1 MSHKEWIPL
10 LVKYF
15 NTIRTLDN
23 EIEIIRNDLNSNV
36 SFHPRSIFNYI
47 DSNSQN
53 FLTLSNF
60 RNYLNE
66 KFISFEEQS
75 LRRFIHNFDKDAD
88 FSINYNEF
96 LQMILPKKNTALKN
110 QVLSR
115 HFQNNDIVIN
125 ENIFLTLVTK
135 ELELVKI
142 LSEIADELKY
152 AKNFTTYESFLAVS
166 NDEKYLTKENLKFFL
181 MKNGVNVSDIE
192 SQILLF
198 RIDQDNDG
206 KISYEEFQDIF
217 FPYKDKYDNV
227 DMPIL
232 NDRVN
237 HYNIN
242 NMKSNFHSFAADNNS
257 FNNNINNI
265 NDNVNYDENNNNIN
279 NENNDQNFINKSN
292 TFTFQRTNNFK
303 RPPLLKS
310 SSNVDINSLF
320 SSDITRSPLN
330 YNYKYGKTKRL
341 NRTNSMDYQVFKHDP
356 CGNNASSF
364 PNYKPYGNN
373 NINNSNILMNSTNL
387 STSLMNS
394 NSNNNFR
401 PSPKRKENI
410 SPDQN
415 YSSFSNEP
423 KIQQNEDNYIKRL
436 NSYTSPNHSNF
447 PLRTRT
453 FNNSY
458 NNSNII
464 FNSNNMNPK
473 NSNVTKIKKVQS
485 NSFFTRSPRNS
496 SNRSNVISSPILN
509 KCECPPKQLCC
520 CNQCLNPCSCCCL
533 ISQLKQNISNLLI
546 DFINQDNRV
555 ENLKQK
561 LAYCNDANLSD
572 LFEFFDYSK
581 RNCISCVDMYN
592 ALKQMNLNVDISD
605 LKFIFRRYDK
615 NFDGHLDYD
624 EFCDM
629 ILPKKYSV
637 AKLMSEKTVPNVFNG
652 FNYETK
658 KILFDIFNAMIQG
671 EKSNEN
677 YRQCL
682 FIGNCNLCDIFNILK
697 NKLNEGIFK
706 EDLVQFLQE
715 NGKMLQ
721 PFEID
726 LLIDRL
732 DKDQDGMINYNEFV
746 EEFALKC

>member
-47 DSNSQN
+47 DTNSQN

-88 FSINYNEF
+88 FSINYEEF
-96 LQMILPKKNTALKN
+96 LQMILPKKNIALKN

-115 HFQNNDIVIN
+115 RFQNNDIIIN
-125 ENIFLTLVTK
+125 ENIFLTFVTK

-142 LSEIADELKY
+142 LSEIADQLKY

-227 DMPIL
+227 DMPML

-242 NMKSNFHSFAADNNS
+242 NMKNNFHSFAADNNS
-257 FNNNINNI
+257 FNNN
-265 NDNVNYDENNNNIN
+265 DNVNYDNNIIN
-279 NENNDQNFINKSN
+279 NENNEQNNYINKSN

-310 SSNVDINSLF
+310 SSSNVDINSLF
-320 SSDITRSPLN
+320 PSDITRSPLN

-373 NINNSNILMNSTNL
+373 NINNSNILMNSTNI

-401 PSPKRKENI
+401 SSPKRKENF
-410 SPDQN
+410 SPEDK

-423 KIQQNEDNYIKRL
+423 IIQQQPIQNDDNYIKRL

-447 PLRTRT
+447 PLRRR
-453 FNNSY
+453 N
-458 NNSNII
+458 
-464 FNSNNMNPK
+464 
-473 NSNVTKIKKVQS
+473 QS
-485 NSFFTRSPRNS
+485 NS
-496 SNRSNVISSPILN
+496 
-509 KCECPPKQLCC
+509 
-520 CNQCLNPCSCCCL
+520 
-533 ISQLKQNISNLLI
+533 
-546 DFINQDNRV
+546 
-555 ENLKQK
+555 
-561 LAYCNDANLSD
+561 
-572 LFEFFDYSK
+572 
-581 RNCISCVDMYN
+581 
-592 ALKQMNLNVDISD
+592 
-605 LKFIFRRYDK
+605 
-615 NFDGHLDYD
+615 
-624 EFCDM
+624 
-629 ILPKKYSV
+629 
-637 AKLMSEKTVPNVFNG
+637 
-652 FNYETK
+652 
-658 KILFDIFNAMIQG
+658 
-671 EKSNEN
+671 
-677 YRQCL
+677 
-682 FIGNCNLCDIFNILK
+682 
-697 NKLNEGIFK
+697 
-706 EDLVQFLQE
+706 
-715 NGKMLQ
+715 
-721 PFEID
+721 
-726 LLIDRL
+726 
-732 DKDQDGMINYNEFV
+732 
-746 EEFALKC
+746 

>member
-1 MSHKEWIPL
+1 MSHKEWMPL

-23 EIEIIRNDLNSNV
+23 EIEIIRNDLTSNV
-36 SFHPRSIFNYI
+36 AFHPRTIFNYI
-47 DSNSQN
+47 DQNSQN

-75 LRRFIHNFDKDAD
+75 LRRFIHNFDKDFD
-88 FSINYNEF
+88 FSIDYEEF
-96 LQMILPKKNTALKN
+96 LQIILPKKNISLQN

-115 HFQNNDIVIN
+115 NFKNNEILIN
-125 ENIFLTLVTK
+125 ENIFLTLITK

-166 NDEKYLTKENLKFFL
+166 NDEKYLTKENLKYFL

-242 NMKSNFHSFAADNNS
+242 NMNKNFHSFADNNN
-257 FNNNINNI
+257 FNNNNY
-265 NDNVNYDENNNNIN
+265 NDNVNYDDNNNN
-279 NENNDQNFINKSN
+279 NENNEQFINKSN

-303 RPPLLKS
+303 RPLLKS
-310 SSNVDINSLF
+310 SSNIDINSLF
-320 SSDITRSPLN
+320 PSDITRSPLN

-364 PNYKPYGNN
+364 PNYKPYANN
-373 NINNSNILMNSTNL
+373 NVNNSNILMNSTNI

-401 PSPKRKENI
+401 QSPKRKEN

-415 YSSFSNEP
+415 FSSFSNEQ
-423 KIQQNEDNYIKRL
+423 IIHQQSIPNEENYIKRL
-436 NSYTSPNHSNF
+436 NSYTSPNHSNNNI
-447 PLRTRT
+447 PLRTKT
-453 FNNSY
+453 FNNSM

-464 FNSNNMNPK
+464 YNSNNNL
-473 NSNVTKIKKVQS
+473 TKIKKVQS
-485 NSFFTRSPRNS
+485 NSYFIRSPRNS
-496 SNRSNVISSPILN
+496 LNRSNVISSPILN
-509 KCECPPKQLCC
+509 KCECPPKQMCS
-520 CNQCLNPCSCCCL
+520 CNKCLNPCSCCCL
-533 ISQLKQNISNLLI
+533 ILQLKQNISNLLC

-581 RNCISCVDMYN
+581 RNCISCIDMFN
-592 ALKQMNLNVDISD
+592 ALKEINLNVDVCD

-615 NFDGHLDYD
+615 NFDSHLDYD

-629 ILPKKYSV
+629 ILPKKYSI
-637 AKLMSEKTVPNVFNG
+637 AKIMSEKTVPNVFNG

-682 FIGNCNLCDIFNILK
+682 YIGNCNLCDIFNLLK
-697 NKLNEGIFK
+697 NKLNDGIFK
-706 EDLVQFLQE
+706 EDLINFLQQ
-715 NGKMLQ
+715 NGKILQ

-726 LLIDRL
+726 LLVDRL

>member
-1 MSHKEWIPL
+1 M
-10 LVKYF
+10 
-15 NTIRTLDN
+15 
-23 EIEIIRNDLNSNV
+23 
-36 SFHPRSIFNYI
+36 
-47 DSNSQN
+47 
-53 FLTLSNF
+53 
-60 RNYLNE
+60 
-66 KFISFEEQS
+66 
-75 LRRFIHNFDKDAD
+75 
-88 FSINYNEF
+88 
-96 LQMILPKKNTALKN
+96 ALKN

-265 NDNVNYDENNNNIN
+265 NDNVNYDDNNNNIN
-279 NENNDQNFINKSN
+279 NENNEQNFINKSN

-415 YSSFSNEP
+415 YSSLSNEP
-423 KIQQNEDNYIKRL
+423 KIQNEDNYIKRL

-533 ISQLKQNISNLLI
+533 ISQLKQNILNLLI

>member
-47 DSNSQN
+47 DTNSQN

-88 FSINYNEF
+88 FSINYEEF
-96 LQMILPKKNTALKN
+96 LQMILPKKNIALKN

-115 HFQNNDIVIN
+115 RFQNNDIIIN
-125 ENIFLTLVTK
+125 ENIFLTFVTK

-142 LSEIADELKY
+142 LSEIADQLKY

-227 DMPIL
+227 DMPML

-242 NMKSNFHSFAADNNS
+242 NMKNNFHSFAADNNS
-257 FNNNINNI
+257 FNNN
-265 NDNVNYDENNNNIN
+265 DNVNYDNNIIN
-279 NENNDQNFINKSN
+279 NENNEQNNYINKSN

-310 SSNVDINSLF
+310 SSSNVDINSLF
-320 SSDITRSPLN
+320 PSDITRSPLN

-373 NINNSNILMNSTNL
+373 NINNSNILMNSTNI

-401 PSPKRKENI
+401 SSPKRKENF
-410 SPDQN
+410 SPEEK

-423 KIQQNEDNYIKRL
+423 IIQQQPIQNDDNYIKRL

-447 PLRTRT
+447 PLRTKT
-453 FNNSY
+453 FNA
-458 NNSNII
+458 SNVI

-473 NSNVTKIKKVQS
+473 SSNVTQIKKVQS
-485 NSFFTRSPRNS
+485 NSYFIRSPRNA
-496 SNRSNVISSPILN
+496 SNRSSVISSPILN
-509 KCECPPKQLCC
+509 KCECPPKQSCC
-520 CNQCLNPCSCCCL
+520 CNRCLNPCSCCCL
-533 ISQLKQNISNLLI
+533 ILQLKQNVSNLLI

-581 RNCISCVDMYN
+581 RNCISCVDMFN
-592 ALKQMNLNVDISD
+592 ALKEMNLNVDISD

-682 FIGNCNLCDIFNILK
+682 FIGNCNLCDIFTLLK

-706 EDLVQFLQE
+706 EDLIQFLQE
-715 NGKMLQ
+715 NGKILQ